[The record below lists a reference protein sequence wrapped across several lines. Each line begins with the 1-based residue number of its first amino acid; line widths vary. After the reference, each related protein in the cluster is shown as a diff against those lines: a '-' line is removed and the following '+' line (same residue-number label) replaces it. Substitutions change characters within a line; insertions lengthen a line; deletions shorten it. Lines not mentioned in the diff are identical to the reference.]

1 MTALILL
8 SPGNYPLQTG
18 RVHTWHLTPN
28 YNGTADPEKVTLT
41 AEFREQATKPKSAF
55 ETVMKESREH
65 NYLKPF
71 SEISKPSEMQGHSFS
86 FIRTAYA
93 ATVPKE
99 ELSSESGINSTT
111 KGGRLGRLEYRA
123 RDFSPLRQIEAA
135 TRPVRIRTKS
145 ASRFSEVRNRDHQIP
160 IFSTSK
166 LRSYDDFVGTKI
178 DFMLNSTN
186 NSVVIFE
193 VPAIPALQTY
203 ANGWTVTSKPRLGTE
218 KLSEF
223 YTPAIDWRRQD
234 FLTSF
239 GLVGLTSF
247 KTSDYYPI
255 QMFGGY
261 SDSSYVLSNSPREL
275 YLSDYTSPLPIYNAT
290 PILPWV
296 SQACSNTCFGSFTIR
311 ARDSYRFPHAPT
323 INDHSSPITMSRVLA
338 TNTSETGIFRQ
349 ICRAV
354 GRSTLKVA
362 AEAGSAIQKLRDENP
377 RAAMLMDIVAK
388 TPGVIQ
394 EAALHAGSKV
404 TRTNIDKERQELSH
418 HAQEVTSEL
427 SKLCDEY
434 GLSKEDKAGIG
445 SILVI
450 FSGITKVKLSK
461 SLRRDGTSITE
472 KIANERALSNSR
484 SQVSSQSVNAQS
496 ALNKKMSALENAQK
510 DAVKVEHLSDGRI
523 RYYDRENL
531 SKNPGLTRGA
541 SYVTEYNPN
550 TGQVRSWIECYDH
563 YGNINRVHPKMLD
576 GQDLI
581 GQHYPPI
588 EKDLLFFGVKR

>member
-1 MTALILL
+1 MLKEC
-8 SPGNYPLQTG
+8 
-18 RVHTWHLTPN
+18 
-28 YNGTADPEKVTLT
+28 NGTADPEKVTLT
-41 AEFREQATKPKSAF
+41 AEFREPATKPKSAF
-55 ETVMKESREH
+55 ETIMKESREH

-86 FIRTAYA
+86 FIRPAYA

-111 KGGRLGRLEYRA
+111 KGGILGRLEYHA

-275 YLSDYTSPLPIYNAT
+275 YLSDYTSPLLSYNAT

-296 SQACSNTCFGSFTIR
+296 SQACSNTYFGSFITR
-311 ARDSYRFPHAPT
+311 DRDSYRFPHAPT
-323 INDHSSPITMSRVLA
+323 INDHYLPIKMSHVLA

-377 RAAMLMDIVAK
+377 RAAMLMDIVAQ

-450 FSGITKVKLSK
+450 FSGITKVKFPKTSRPHGLFPHKQYNELPKDRKLVS
-461 SLRRDGTSITE
+461 SPEVRVTNPNSGTSSAYNPT
-472 KIANERALSNSR
+472 N
-484 SQVSSQSVNAQS
+484 VNAQA
-496 ALNKKMSALENAQK
+496 ALNQKMLALQKAQK
-510 DAVKVEHLSDGRI
+510 TAVRTQKFSDGRI
-523 RYYDRENL
+523 RYYAAEQPSNI
-531 SKNPGLTRGA
+531 PGPTRGA
-541 SYVTEYNPN
+541 SYVTEHNPI
-550 TGQVRSWIECYDH
+550 TGQVRSWIESYDQK
-563 YGNINRVHPKMLD
+563 GNVNRIHPKMID
-576 GQDLI
+576 GRSI
-581 GQHYPPI
+581 SCQHYPPTKV
-588 EKDLLFFGVKR
+588 ELEAFSKFPRGQQ